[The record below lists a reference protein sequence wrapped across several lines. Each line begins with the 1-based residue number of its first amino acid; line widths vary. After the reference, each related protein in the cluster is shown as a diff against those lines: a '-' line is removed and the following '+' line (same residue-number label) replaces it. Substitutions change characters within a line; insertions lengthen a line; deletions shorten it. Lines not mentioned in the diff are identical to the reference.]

1 MHNGERTVIAGGLI
15 GGLLVGVLWFKGGI
29 SAGKTDAV
37 VVAVPATSPSADAL
51 SPDPEVEAL
60 KQRIAVLEK
69 KQLARRLAEL
79 EAETEESAEIDD
91 SQADRQEHPAL
102 PTRRPAVASVV
113 PRREPPPQSFV
124 EKSAQEIETPPRKSG
139 AEQPAA
145 EKPSA
150 GQTTLGYWNALNDV
164 IARESAMR
172 APPANVTAANAGEFV
187 QARLKAGRF
196 ASEALGALDAG
207 GVDAEAL
214 QLGRELM
221 AWYREE
227 ATLNERATSLLGS
240 ASAADRKGAAG
251 NSWRSGEEQHRRKC
265 DEINRHG
272 AALRARLARKYS
284 LAFPPLN

>member
-15 GGLLVGVLWFKGGI
+15 GGLLVGVLLFKGGI

-60 KQRIAVLEK
+60 KKRIAVLEK

-79 EAETEESAEIDD
+79 EAATEESAEIDD
-91 SQADRQEHPAL
+91 SLADRQEHPAL
-102 PTRRPAVASVV
+102 PTRRPAV
-113 PRREPPPQSFV
+113 
-124 EKSAQEIETPPRKSG
+124 SAQEIETPPRKRG

-187 QARLKAGRF
+187 GARLKAGRF
-196 ASEALGALDAG
+196 ASEALGALDAR

-227 ATLNERATSLLGS
+227 VTLNERATSLLGS

-251 NSWRSGEEQHRRKC
+251 SWRSGEEQHRRKC

-272 AALRARLARKYS
+272 AALRARLARKYG